1 MAPFT
6 FVAPGRQLDI
16 ERKFIMHSRTIGFS
30 PSGLVMALLLTLAGT
45 GVWAQD
51 TKVEDHTAH
60 HPADAASAPKPAP
73 KPAAT
78 KPAVK
83 PTPAKAQPAAMDKG
97 NMEKMGQMDSQ
108 MKAMKDMHQKFM
120 TAKTPEERLALMPE
134 NMKTMQEAMTM
145 MEDMRS
151 GGMGMGMM
159 GEKGG
164 MGMMGKMPMDMMAKH
179 QMMDKRMDMM
189 QSMMQMMMDR
199 MQAPAT
205 K

>member
-1 MAPFT
+1 M
-6 FVAPGRQLDI
+6 QS
-16 ERKFIMHSRTIGFS
+16 HTIGFS
-30 PSGLVMALLLTLAGT
+30 PSHLVMALPLVLALAGA

-51 TKVEDHTAH
+51 TKAEDHTAH

-73 KPAAT
+73 KPTAS

-83 PTPAKAQPAAMDKG
+83 PAPAKAQPAAMDNG
-97 NMEKMGQMDSQ
+97 NMEQMDSQ

-120 TAKTPEERLALMPE
+120 TAKTPEERMALMSE
-134 NMKTMQEAMTM
+134 NMKAIQEAMTM

-151 GGMGMGMM
+151 GGMGMGM
-159 GEKGG
+159 G
-164 MGMMGKMPMDMMAKH
+164 MMAKH
-179 QMMDKRMDMM
+179 QMMEKRMDMM

>member
-1 MAPFT
+1 M
-6 FVAPGRQLDI
+6 Q
-16 ERKFIMHSRTIGFS
+16 SRTIGFS
-30 PSGLVMALLLTLAGT
+30 PSRLVMALLLALAGA

-51 TKVEDHTAH
+51 IKAEDHTAH

-73 KPAAT
+73 KPAAA

-120 TAKTPEERLALMPE
+120 TAKTPGERMALMPE
-134 NMKTMQEAMTM
+134 NMKTMQETMTM

-159 GEKGG
+159 GGTDNAT
-164 MGMMGKMPMDMMAKH
+164 MMGKMP
-179 QMMDKRMDMM
+179 MDMM

-199 MQAPAT
+199 MQVPAT

>member
-1 MAPFT
+1 
-6 FVAPGRQLDI
+6 
-16 ERKFIMHSRTIGFS
+16 
-30 PSGLVMALLLTLAGT
+30 MALLLTLAGT